1 MTLADIHR
9 QIRDGIAGLY
19 GGGDA
24 PNGSITIETPF
35 VFPNGDLLDLS
46 VEQTPD
52 GFVVSDLGE
61 TYGWLFR
68 TSGIDNFT
76 PARRQKVREIENG
89 TGVNFWRGV
98 LRYECES
105 SSQLAMGVHLV
116 GQAAL
121 QMAELRHSI
130 KASPPARNQ
139 HRLDEWFEVQS
150 LKVARRVT
158 VPGRSQQ
165 KWKIDYKTMLDGHI
179 SYAMWIEGR
188 DHAAALP
195 AVYRTYTTFS
205 DIMLSTNGVASVP
218 RISILDDTEAAWSA
232 AERSLL
238 QNVSNVVSWS
248 DQDQLLQL
256 LQPPLRP

>member
-1 MTLADIHR
+1 MLTDTR
-9 QIRDGIAGLY
+9 RTVRNGIADLY
-19 GGGDA
+19 DCKDG
-24 PNGSITIETPF
+24 PNGTTAILTPF
-35 VFPNGDLLDLS
+35 IFPNGDLLELF
-46 VEQTPD
+46 VEETPD

-61 TYGWLFR
+61 TWGWLFR
-68 TSGIDNFT
+68 TYGIDNFT

-89 TGVNFWRGV
+89 TDVHFWRGV

-130 KASPPARNQ
+130 KASPPVRNQ
-139 HRLDEWFEVQS
+139 HRLDEWFAVQS
-150 LKVARRVT
+150 LRVARRVT
-158 VPGRSQQ
+158 VLGRSQQ
-165 KWKIDYKTMLDGHI
+165 KWKIDYETMLDGHI

-195 AVYRTYTTFS
+195 ALYRTYATFS
-205 DIMLSTNGVASVP
+205 DIKLAANGVASVP
-218 RISILDDTEAAWSA
+218 RISILDDTEAAWGT

-238 QNVSNVVSWS
+238 QDVSTVVCWS

-256 LQPPLRP
+256 LQPPLHS